1 MTNVAEVCEQ
11 ASTGTRSAPAGTVLV
26 VDDNDLVRGMLES
39 MLGHWGYSCVT
50 ATDGLDAIATLARQ
64 PVALVLTDYQ
74 MPNLNGLEL
83 LARLKEYAPS
93 LPVIILSSDDA
104 PEQVEEARRGGAFA
118 WVVKPV
124 DSARLRQLVSSAL
137 PA

>member
-1 MTNVAEVCEQ
+1 MSVAEMHREAARGSGPV
-11 ASTGTRSAPAGTVLV
+11 SPGTILV
-26 VDDNDLVRGMLES
+26 VDDNELVRGMIES

-50 ATDGLDAIATLARQ
+50 ATDGLAAIATAARQ
-64 PVALVLTDYQ
+64 PIALVLTDYQ
-74 MPNLNGLEL
+74 MPNMNGLEL
-83 LARLKEYAPS
+83 LARLKEYAPA

-104 PEQVEEARRGGAFA
+104 PEQVEEARRRGAFA

-124 DSARLRQLVSSAL
+124 DPARLRQLVSSAL